1 MRNETRLVFNQ
12 FVGAIARLSGVS
24 VDAVLSK
31 FNVAPSV
38 QQTME
43 AKIQDTS
50 AFLRAINI
58 IGVTEQQ
65 GAKLGLGISGPIAST
80 TDTSNGGER
89 ETFDPTTLDEVGYI
103 CTQTNYDTH
112 LTYSKLDAWAGYP
125 QFARLVNEAI
135 MQRIALDRMM
145 IGFNGTSRAV
155 TSNRATN
162 PLLQDVNKG
171 WLQKIRDVG
180 AAHWVEETG
189 TGTGK
194 VSYGEAQE
202 FKTLDAIVYDAVNN
216 LIDPWYREDNQL
228 VAVLGRGLLADKYF
242 PLVNTI
248 QAPTEQKAANDLI
261 VSQKRVGNLQA
272 VSVPFFPANSILIT
286 RLDNLSIYYQRG
298 AQRRSVI
305 DNPKRDRVETY
316 QSSNDAFVVEDYG
329 CTALIDNIT
338 AV

>member
-1 MRNETRLVFNQ
+1 MQNATRLKFNQ
-12 FVGAIARLSGVS
+12 FVATIASLSGVS
-24 VDAVLSK
+24 IDAVVSK
-31 FNVAPSV
+31 FNVSPSV

-43 AKIQDTS
+43 GKIQETS
-50 AFLRAINI
+50 EFLKSINV

-80 TDTSNGGER
+80 TDTTTKER
-89 ETFDPTTLDEVGYI
+89 ETIDPTTLDEIGYI

-112 LTYSKLDAWAGYP
+112 LTYAKLDAWAGHP
-125 QFARLVNEAI
+125 DFARLVNQAI

-145 IGFNGTSRAV
+145 IGFNGTSRAS
-155 TSNRATN
+155 TSNRVTN

-171 WLQKIRDVG
+171 WLQKIRDAG
-180 AAHWVEETG
+180 AAHWVKETDAG
-189 TGTGK
+189 TNQVK
-194 VSYGEAQE
+194 YGASVE
-202 FKTLDAIVYDAVNN
+202 FKTLDAVVFDAVNS

-228 VAVLGRGLLADKYF
+228 VAVMGRNLLADKYF
-242 PLVNTI
+242 PLVNTV
-248 QAPTEQKAANDLI
+248 QAPTEQKAAHDLI

-272 VSVPFFPANSILIT
+272 VSAPFFPANSILIT
-286 RLDNLSIYYQRG
+286 RLDNLSIYYQKG

-305 DNPKRDRVETY
+305 DNPKRDRIETY

-329 CTALIDNIT
+329 CSALIDNIT

>member
-1 MRNETRLVFNQ
+1 MQNATRLKFNQ
-12 FVGAIARLSGVS
+12 FVATIASLSGVS
-24 VDAVLSK
+24 IDAVVSK
-31 FNVAPSV
+31 FNVSPSV

-43 AKIQDTS
+43 GKIQETS
-50 AFLRAINI
+50 EFLKSINV

-80 TDTSNGGER
+80 TDTTTKER
-89 ETFDPTTLDEVGYI
+89 ETIDPTALDEIGYI

-112 LTYSKLDAWAGYP
+112 LTYAKLDAWAGHP
-125 QFARLVNEAI
+125 DFARLVNQAI

-145 IGFNGTSRAV
+145 IGFNGTSRAS
-155 TSNRATN
+155 TSNRVTN

-171 WLQKIRDVG
+171 WLQKIRDAG
-180 AAHWVEETG
+180 AAHWVKETDAG
-189 TGTGK
+189 TNQVK
-194 VSYGEAQE
+194 YGASVE
-202 FKTLDAIVYDAVNN
+202 FKTLDAVVFDAVNS

-228 VAVLGRGLLADKYF
+228 VAVMGRNLLADKYF
-242 PLVNTI
+242 PLVNTV
-248 QAPTEQKAANDLI
+248 QAPTEQKAAHDLI

-272 VSVPFFPANSILIT
+272 VSAPFFPANSILIT
-286 RLDNLSIYYQRG
+286 RLDNLSIYYQKG

-305 DNPKRDRVETY
+305 DNPKRDRIETY

-329 CTALIDNIT
+329 CSALIDNIT